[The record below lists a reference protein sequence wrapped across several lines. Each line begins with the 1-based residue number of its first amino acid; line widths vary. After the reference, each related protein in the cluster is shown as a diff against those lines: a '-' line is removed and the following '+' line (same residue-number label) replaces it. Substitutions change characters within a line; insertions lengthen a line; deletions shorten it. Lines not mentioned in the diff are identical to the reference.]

1 MKIMLLTD
9 IPPCMN
15 FTAGI
20 VLNKMCDFLLE
31 AGFEVCCFAVKDINV
46 DALIPPD
53 KAEKMKFQ
61 IVKKPVEGWG
71 HLKFGPIASYIGNH
85 YTALFLLPKIA
96 CQASAF
102 AKENQVDLIW
112 CVVQGQTMIKL
123 AEPIAHQAGLPYVIQ
138 VWDPP
143 EWWLMEN
150 RFDRYTTRSVMKSF
164 QKALHHSRCCIAAS
178 WAMAD
183 YYSQHYNCKS
193 IPVILG
199 FEPERIQEKKKNED
213 NSLIIAM
220 SGQLYASQEIQALIQ
235 ALDLMEWQH
244 NGRKIILRFYGR
256 SIQFF
261 LSKPSNIQ
269 VMGWLHQDEL
279 LSELAQTDL
288 LYCPYWFSEQ
298 FRLPSTLSFPSKL
311 STYLKTGVP
320 TLVHAPDYASPRK
333 FVEQNDVGYICGT
346 LDPNTIRDVLNYV
359 FSSTE
364 EERKERGLRGYHT
377 FLRYLTTEHM
387 RTAFFEALGIATE

>member
-183 YYSQHYNCKS
+183 YYSQQYNCKS

-213 NSLIIAM
+213 NSLIIDRDRICHLKGVVGFNYCYEWSVICVTRNSSVN
-220 SGQLYASQEIQALIQ
+220 SGLGFNGMAAQWAKNYSEIL
-235 ALDLMEWQH
+235 
-244 NGRKIILRFYGR
+244 RKIN
-256 SIQFF
+256 
-261 LSKPSNIQ
+261 P
-269 VMGWLHQDEL
+269 
-279 LSELAQTDL
+279 
-288 LYCPYWFSEQ
+288 
-298 FRLPSTLSFPSKL
+298 
-311 STYLKTGVP
+311 
-320 TLVHAPDYASPRK
+320 
-333 FVEQNDVGYICGT
+333 
-346 LDPNTIRDVLNYV
+346 V
-359 FSSTE
+359 FSFKTIKYSSY
-364 EERKERGLRGYHT
+364 GMAPSG
-377 FLRYLTTEHM
+377 
-387 RTAFFEALGIATE
+387 

>member
-20 VLNKMCDFLLE
+20 VLNKMCDFLLD
-31 AGFEVCCFAVKDINV
+31 AGHEVCCFAVKDVSV
-46 DALIPPD
+46 DAVIPTD
-53 KAEKMKFQ
+53 KVARMKFQ
-61 IVKKPVEGWG
+61 IVKKPIESWG

-85 YTALFLLPKIA
+85 YTAAFVLPQIA
-96 CQASAF
+96 RQAGDF
-102 AKENQVDLIW
+102 AKENHAELIW
-112 CVVQGQTMIKL
+112 SVVQGQTMIKL
-123 AEPIAHQAGLPYVIQ
+123 TEPAAHRAGLPYVIQ

-150 RFDRYTTRSVMKSF
+150 KFDRYSTKSVMKSF
-164 QKALHHSRCCIAAS
+164 QKALHHSQCCIAAS

-183 YYSQHYNCKS
+183 YYSREYACKS
-193 IPVILG
+193 TPVILG
-199 FEPERIQEKKKNED
+199 FEPGEVQKGKKYKD
-213 NSLIIAM
+213 DSLIIAL

-235 ALDLMEWQH
+235 ALDLMEWQY

-256 SIQFF
+256 TIQLS

-269 VMGWLHQDEL
+269 VMGWLPQNEL
-279 LSELAQTDL
+279 LSELAQADL
-288 LYCPYWFSEQ
+288 LYCPYWFSER
-298 FRLPSTLSFPSKL
+298 FKLPSSLSFPSKL

-346 LDPNTIRDVLNYV
+346 LDPNTVRDVLNYI
-359 FSSTE
+359 FGGTE
-364 EERKERGLRGYHT
+364 EERKERGVRGYQA
-377 FLRYLTTEHM
+377 FLNYLTTEHM
-387 RTAFFEALGIATE
+387 RAAFFEALGIGKA